1 MGFLRRIVV
10 FRQGEAATAWL
21 MFAYSFLAMTAYNIV
36 KPITRSKFIT
46 DLGADN
52 LPYVQLAA
60 GVLIGLLMHFYGRG
74 ASKLPRRAVV
84 PATQV
89 GLAAVLLVFWLLFR
103 TGAAWVSAAFF
114 VFGLTLGLLLIS
126 QFWTL
131 ANDIYDSRQA
141 RRLFGFIGGGASLGG
156 AMGAG
161 ITRVAV
167 DNVGTDNLLPV
178 SALALLGCTGIVVA
192 VLRQRPDAGATGVIE
207 AERGVGAGQALRML
221 AESRHLQIITLLIA
235 CAGAGAVII
244 EQQLNMAA
252 EATGASMDEITRI
265 LADVAVY
272 LSLAGFIVQVGV
284 TSRLHGATG
293 LIVALVLLPVTLGT
307 TSVLILLTGSLWA
320 PAAARVLDTSLRY
333 TIDKTTREVL
343 FLPLPAHLKHRAK
356 AFVDVTMDRF
366 ARAAGAIALLVL
378 IKPWG
383 LGLTWPQLSFASLA
397 IVGMWLV
404 LSLAARREYLLAF
417 RRSLGAHEMEPTAV
431 RFDAADEETIQGLV
445 EDLSRPDEAA
455 VIYAIDMLE
464 TLGKRHLVPASLVQ
478 HPSPRV
484 RARALGA
491 LQAGHTHD
499 DSWLPVV
506 RRMLNDPDP
515 DVRAAAVRAVVAHRT
530 HEGPALMRQ
539 YLDDVESRV
548 SVTAAVE
555 LADSPNPADVH
566 AAEAALTRLVTDTRP
581 AAASARC
588 DVASALA
595 RIRNPE
601 FRTLLVPL
609 LHDDSVEVAREAID
623 AARALGASEALFVPA
638 LVSRLGDRMLKGN
651 ARETLVSYGG
661 GIVDVLVFV
670 MEDPQEHL
678 WVRRHVPATLG
689 RIPTQGS
696 MDALMAAIDDPD
708 GFLRYKA
715 IVAIETLR
723 RSHPDLRFD
732 KNAVEARITKETSRY
747 YSHLSLRHNLVER
760 DQEGGSSILVRAL
773 DDKMARALDRIFRLL
788 GLLYAWTDI
797 AAARYALEQG
807 DPRSRA
813 GALEYLDNLLSGD
826 VRKRV
831 IPILDTMPV
840 AEKVRHANSVLK
852 SRPRDVVDTVAQLIH
867 DDDPVVGASAVQF
880 VLERG
885 LIASLRD
892 DLEYVRTRATDRH
905 VRDAAARVLDSSG
918 VATAGAAGLPVVELA
933 NRLRTVPLF
942 AFVSVDELFRVAE
955 AARTVT
961 AAPGEG
967 LYEQGAPAGQVFFL
981 FEGTVRVEGG
991 DPAPAL
997 VSGPTALN
1005 FADAIEDRPLRHSF
1019 TVVDPVVGLAIDSA
1033 VFLTMLSDNIEMA
1046 QGLIRMLLASPRALD
1061 WAAVHR
1067 PPARTGPAP
1076 ATDLDVEPIEVAR
1089 LLRETPLFGHATVD
1103 QLKDLVLATREVRLG
1118 AGDVLWDDRREPS
1131 VYHVLAGEIRLET
1144 DGLPDVP
1151 VGPGS
1156 TIGVAETLTGWSPGR
1171 RAVAVCAVRA
1181 LRLDQEDLFDVL
1193 ADHGELL
1200 QGVFIG
1206 VINAGVRNGDRSHAW
1221 FAHSA
1226 GGSGR

>member
-1 MGFLRRIVV
+1 MGLLRRIVV

-46 DLGADN
+46 ELGADN

-60 GVLIGLLMHFYGRG
+60 GVLIGFLMHFYGRG
-74 ASKLPRRAVV
+74 VSRLPRRSVV

-89 GLAAVLLVFWLLFR
+89 GLAALLFLFWLLFR

-161 ITRVAV
+161 LTRFAV
-167 DNVGTDNLLPV
+167 DTVGTDNLLPM
-178 SALALLGCTGIVVA
+178 SGFALLLCTAIVVL
-192 VLRQRPDAGATGVIE
+192 VLEREPSAGATSAVE
-207 AERGVGAGQALRML
+207 LERGVGAGQAFRML

-265 LADVAVY
+265 LAEVAVY
-272 LSLAGFIVQVGV
+272 LSLFGFVVQVGV
-284 TSRLHGATG
+284 TSRLHGSTG

-307 TSVLILLTGSLWA
+307 TGIVILLTGSLWA

-356 AFVDVTMDRF
+356 PFVDVTMDRF

-383 LGLTWPQLSFASLA
+383 LNLSWPQLSYASLA
-397 IVGMWLV
+397 LV
-404 LSLAARREYLLAF
+404 AAWVALALVARREYLLAF
-417 RRSLGAHEMEPTAV
+417 RRSLGAHEVEPTAV
-431 RFDAADEETIQGLV
+431 RFDAADEETIQALV
-445 EDLSRPDEAA
+445 DDLAKPDEAA

-464 TLGKRHLVPASLVQ
+464 TLGKRHLVPTTLV
-478 HPSPRV
+478 HHTSPRV
-484 RARALGA
+484 RARALGTLEGGNEA
-491 LQAGHTHD
+491 

-506 RRMLNDPDP
+506 RRMLNDPDAG
-515 DVRAAAVRAVVAHRT
+515 VRAAAVRAVVAHRT

-539 YLDDVESRV
+539 YLDDAESRV

-555 LADSPNPADVH
+555 LAASENPADVR
-566 AAEAALTRLVTDTRP
+566 AAEAALTRLITDTRP
-581 AAASARC
+581 AAAAGRA
-588 DVASALA
+588 DAASALA

-601 FRTLLVPL
+601 FRSLLVPL
-609 LHDDSVEVAREAID
+609 LHDDDVEVAREAIE
-623 AARALGASEALFVPA
+623 AARVLGASEALFVPA
-638 LVSRLGDRMLKGN
+638 LVSRLGDRILKGA
-651 ARETLVSYGG
+651 ARETLVSYGDDIIG
-661 GIVDVLVFV
+661 VLVFV
-670 MEDPQEHL
+670 MQDPEEHL
-678 WVRRHVPATLG
+678 WVRRHVPATLA
-689 RIPTQGS
+689 RIPTQRS

-723 RSHPDLRFD
+723 RGHPELQFD
-732 KNAVEARITKETSRY
+732 RVAVEARVARETSRY
-747 YSHLSLRHNLVER
+747 YSHLSLRYNLVER
-760 DQEGGSSILVRAL
+760 DESGSASLLVRAL
-773 DDKMARALDRIFRLL
+773 DDKLARTLDRIFRLL
-788 GLLYAWTDI
+788 GLLYAWIDI

-831 IPILDTMPV
+831 MPILDTAPI

-852 SRPRDVVDTVAQLIH
+852 SRPRDVIDTLAQLIH

-880 VLERG
+880 VMERG
-885 LIASLRD
+885 LVRSLGD
-892 DLEYVRTRATDRH
+892 DLAHVHARSRDPH
-905 VRDAAARVLDSSG
+905 VRDAAARAL
-918 VATAGAAGLPVVELA
+918 GLPGTDASGAVPLPAVELA
-933 NRLRTVPLF
+933 NRLRKVPLF
-942 AFVSVDELFRVAE
+942 AFVSVDELFRIAD
-955 AARTVT
+955 AARPVR
-961 AAPGEG
+961 AANGER
-967 LYEQGAPAGQVFFL
+967 LYEQGAPAEEVFFL
-981 FEGTVRVEGG
+981 FDGAVRVEGG
-991 DPAPAL
+991 DPAPAV

-1005 FADAIEDRPLRHSF
+1005 FADAIEGRPLRHSF
-1019 TVVDPVVGLAIDSA
+1019 FAVEPVVGVAIDSSE
-1033 VFLTMLSDNIEMA
+1033 FLTMLSDNIEMA
-1046 QGLIRMLLASPRALD
+1046 QGLIRMLLVSPRALD

-1067 PPARTGPAP
+1067 PPSQPGPAP
-1076 ATDLDVEPIEVAR
+1076 DPDAQVEPIEVAR
-1089 LLRETPLFGHATVD
+1089 LLRETPLLAHATVD
-1103 QLKDLVLATREVRLG
+1103 QLKDLVLATREVRLA

-1144 DGLPDVP
+1144 GGLADVP

-1171 RAVAVCAVRA
+1171 RAIAACAVRA

-1200 QGVFIG
+1200 QGVFSG
-1206 VINAGVRNGDRSHAW
+1206 VINAGVPNGDRSRVW

-1226 GGSGR
+1226 GGGGR